1 MIFDVLGEE
10 VWRSTGSGRGGFD
23 LLRPPMSRPTL
34 RDIEF
39 RRGIPRERDRISEE
53 DSSSEGKYMGMIR
66 MANM

>member
-1 MIFDVLGEE
+1 MTLEKRYGEALVVDE
-10 VWRSTGSGRGGFD
+10 AGFD

-39 RRGIPRERDRISEE
+39 RCGIPRERDRISEE
-53 DSSSEGKYMGMIR
+53 DSGSEGKYMGMIR